1 MLGKQK
7 SKIKCIT
14 LKSVKEK
21 SIHPMKEKKRERER
35 ENIVSDL
42 SGKGTER
49 TSKKPLVNKSNK
61 NTVKKKS
68 SKT

>member
-1 MLGKQK
+1 
-7 SKIKCIT
+7 
-14 LKSVKEK
+14 
-21 SIHPMKEKKRERER
+21 MKEKKRERER